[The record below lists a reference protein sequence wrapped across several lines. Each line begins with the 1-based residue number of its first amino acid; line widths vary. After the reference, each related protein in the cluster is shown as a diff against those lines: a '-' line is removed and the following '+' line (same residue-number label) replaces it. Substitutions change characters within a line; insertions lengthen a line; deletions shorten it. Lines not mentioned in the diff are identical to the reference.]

1 MDTLIMQEGSD
12 VSEIDKSVK
21 NKWRWAWLSEIG
33 KNGKPF
39 SSWAKKIKQPGT
51 CLCTVCHRKFQYGN
65 NGKKVLARHQS
76 EASHNAAVRAL
87 QYTCSLPGAT
97 STTTEIHASMAD
109 RVCDV
114 KVRICSFIAEHDL
127 SFTVSQPLVNLM
139 QSVVKDKSALSR
151 LSMSNAHASYLCTHG
166 ISAYWKS
173 ELSSKLK
180 TKMFSLN
187 VDEATDGNMDRIL
200 NVLVRYYDE
209 DVGKVATQHLA
220 SRKLNIADALTIT
233 NTLKDILQSY
243 SLNWNQVVGILLDN
257 CSVMRGKKSG
267 VETLVRREN
276 PSLLDVSGDTVHMVS
291 NAAKALLNPF
301 QGFVEQFCSDVYY
314 DIEKSPKQKE
324 VFSEFQ
330 SLLHLEN
337 KSLIRPISSR
347 FLQML
352 DVCNRIRELMDPLT
366 VHFYSVL
373 SSHDQHKHRWLLNQL
388 LDKHAVTSDEKARII
403 CLQQQMAKS
412 ARIGSDVNK
421 KRKTRICMLFSEFDK
436 LTTII
441 DLYRGVLPTFQVFLK
456 KLQHEK
462 PMIHVLHAE
471 MLLLVRELLSKF
483 MKPETIPLSAK
494 GLLKLN
500 VHQRDLQYT
509 DKRLSVGR
517 FSFFAL
523 NKARV
528 EKKPWVQKVYSSLR
542 EGYIK
547 AATFLLKNLPLNNN
561 IITSLSALTPSL
573 ILHESVQG
581 AFNTLAK
588 ALPNAVKSEELGQL
602 DEEVRAYQINTD
614 LGTQAKCFEENNARI
629 DVDWWSKIFAMKMP
643 EGGMRFPI
651 LGKLVKA
658 LLSLFTGPLVEGSFN
673 MMDDIIEKDRVR
685 LNIETYEGLA
695 ILKSHMKVMGKT
707 ASKMQ
712 ITPALRRFCLSSYE
726 TYQNH
731 LKKKKV
737 NLDKQK
743 ERKLREAVKVLSAV
757 RIRKVKKGSTSSVCA
772 KAPTSSTLG
781 VKRKAAATASTPAV
795 KGTAA
800 ATASTSSAL
809 GVKQKA
815 AATASTPAV
824 KGAAATVST
833 SSTAGV
839 KGKAVATASFSST
852 PAVKGKTAATVS
864 TSSTVGVKGKA
875 VATASFSSTPAVKG
889 KTAATVSTSSTVGV
903 KGKAVATASFSST
916 PGVKGKTA
924 ATASTPSTSPG
935 ATPAHVASQTLKRV
949 SGVAKL
955 QEYGFTAKKQK
966 K

>member
-1 MDTLIMQEGSD
+1 
-12 VSEIDKSVK
+12 
-21 NKWRWAWLSEIG
+21 
-33 KNGKPF
+33 
-39 SSWAKKIKQPGT
+39 
-51 CLCTVCHRKFQYGN
+51 
-65 NGKKVLARHQS
+65 
-76 EASHNAAVRAL
+76 
-87 QYTCSLPGAT
+87 
-97 STTTEIHASMAD
+97 
-109 RVCDV
+109 
-114 KVRICSFIAEHDL
+114 
-127 SFTVSQPLVNLM
+127 
-139 QSVVKDKSALSR
+139 
-151 LSMSNAHASYLCTHG
+151 
-166 ISAYWKS
+166 
-173 ELSSKLK
+173 
-180 TKMFSLN
+180 
-187 VDEATDGNMDRIL
+187 
-200 NVLVRYYDE
+200 
-209 DVGKVATQHLA
+209 
-220 SRKLNIADALTIT
+220 
-233 NTLKDILQSY
+233 
-243 SLNWNQVVGILLDN
+243 
-257 CSVMRGKKSG
+257 
-267 VETLVRREN
+267 
-276 PSLLDVSGDTVHMVS
+276 
-291 NAAKALLNPF
+291 
-301 QGFVEQFCSDVYY
+301 
-314 DIEKSPKQKE
+314 
-324 VFSEFQ
+324 
-330 SLLHLEN
+330 
-337 KSLIRPISSR
+337 
-347 FLQML
+347 
-352 DVCNRIRELMDPLT
+352 
-366 VHFYSVL
+366 
-373 SSHDQHKHRWLLNQL
+373 
-388 LDKHAVTSDEKARII
+388 
-403 CLQQQMAKS
+403 
-412 ARIGSDVNK
+412 
-421 KRKTRICMLFSEFDK
+421 
-436 LTTII
+436 
-441 DLYRGVLPTFQVFLK
+441 
-456 KLQHEK
+456 
-462 PMIHVLHAE
+462 MIHVLHAE

-528 EKKPWVQKVYSSLR
+528 EKKPWVQKVYISLR

-757 RIRKVKKGSTSSVCA
+757 RVRKVKKGSTSSVCA

-875 VATASFSSTPAVKG
+875 VATASFSSTPGVKG
-889 KTAATVSTSSTVGV
+889 KTAAAVSTSSTVGV

>member
-1 MDTLIMQEGSD
+1 MST
-12 VSEIDKSVK
+12 K
-21 NKWRWAWLSEIG
+21 NER
-33 KNGKPF
+33 
-39 SSWAKKIKQPGT
+39 
-51 CLCTVCHRKFQYGN
+51 
-65 NGKKVLARHQS
+65 
-76 EASHNAAVRAL
+76 
-87 QYTCSLPGAT
+87 
-97 STTTEIHASMAD
+97 HAS
-109 RVCDV
+109 VC
-114 KVRICSFIAEHDL
+114 F
-127 SFTVSQPLVNLM
+127 
-139 QSVVKDKSALSR
+139 
-151 LSMSNAHASYLCTHG
+151 
-166 ISAYWKS
+166 
-173 ELSSKLK
+173 
-180 TKMFSLN
+180 
-187 VDEATDGNMDRIL
+187 
-200 NVLVRYYDE
+200 
-209 DVGKVATQHLA
+209 
-220 SRKLNIADALTIT
+220 
-233 NTLKDILQSY
+233 
-243 SLNWNQVVGILLDN
+243 
-257 CSVMRGKKSG
+257 
-267 VETLVRREN
+267 
-276 PSLLDVSGDTVHMVS
+276 
-291 NAAKALLNPF
+291 
-301 QGFVEQFCSDVYY
+301 
-314 DIEKSPKQKE
+314 
-324 VFSEFQ
+324 
-330 SLLHLEN
+330 
-337 KSLIRPISSR
+337 
-347 FLQML
+347 
-352 DVCNRIRELMDPLT
+352 
-366 VHFYSVL
+366 
-373 SSHDQHKHRWLLNQL
+373 
-388 LDKHAVTSDEKARII
+388 
-403 CLQQQMAKS
+403 
-412 ARIGSDVNK
+412 
-421 KRKTRICMLFSEFDK
+421 FSEFDK

-547 AATFLLKNLPLNNN
+547 SATFLLKNLPLNNN

-629 DVDWWSKIFAMKMP
+629 NVDWWSKIFAMKMP

-757 RIRKVKKGSTSSVCA
+757 RVRKVKKGSTSSVCA

-809 GVKQKA
+809 GVKRKA

-824 KGAAATVST
+824 KGTAAATASTSSALGVKRKAAATASTPAVKGTAAATASTSSALGVKRKAAATASTPAVKGTAATVST
-833 SSTAGV
+833 SSTA
-839 KGKAVATASFSST
+839 
-852 PAVKGKTAATVS
+852 
-864 TSSTVGVKGKA
+864 GVKGKA

>member
-209 DVGKVATQHLA
+209 DVGKVATQHVA
-220 SRKLNIADALTIT
+220 SRKQNIADALTIT

-412 ARIGSDVNK
+412 ARIGSDVK
-421 KRKTRICMLFSEFDK
+421 K

-757 RIRKVKKGSTSSVCA
+757 RVRKVKKGSTSSVCA

-852 PAVKGKTAATVS
+852 PAVKGKTAATD
-864 TSSTVGVKGKA
+864 TSHLLNFDTSGRTVVEKLMKA
-875 VATASFSSTPAVKG
+875 KVCSVIFKSFVPRRSRYELQQPR
-889 KTAATVSTSSTVGV
+889 
-903 KGKAVATASFSST
+903 
-916 PGVKGKTA
+916 
-924 ATASTPSTSPG
+924 SPG
-935 ATPAHVASQTLKRV
+935 PSRSEDQKWAQKDSVMARAPPPPAGRRNRGSK
-949 SGVAKL
+949 GGL
-955 QEYGFTAKKQK
+955 QNGNHGG
-966 K
+966 

>member
-1 MDTLIMQEGSD
+1 
-12 VSEIDKSVK
+12 
-21 NKWRWAWLSEIG
+21 
-33 KNGKPF
+33 
-39 SSWAKKIKQPGT
+39 
-51 CLCTVCHRKFQYGN
+51 
-65 NGKKVLARHQS
+65 
-76 EASHNAAVRAL
+76 
-87 QYTCSLPGAT
+87 
-97 STTTEIHASMAD
+97 
-109 RVCDV
+109 
-114 KVRICSFIAEHDL
+114 
-127 SFTVSQPLVNLM
+127 
-139 QSVVKDKSALSR
+139 
-151 LSMSNAHASYLCTHG
+151 
-166 ISAYWKS
+166 
-173 ELSSKLK
+173 
-180 TKMFSLN
+180 
-187 VDEATDGNMDRIL
+187 
-200 NVLVRYYDE
+200 
-209 DVGKVATQHLA
+209 
-220 SRKLNIADALTIT
+220 
-233 NTLKDILQSY
+233 
-243 SLNWNQVVGILLDN
+243 
-257 CSVMRGKKSG
+257 
-267 VETLVRREN
+267 
-276 PSLLDVSGDTVHMVS
+276 
-291 NAAKALLNPF
+291 
-301 QGFVEQFCSDVYY
+301 
-314 DIEKSPKQKE
+314 
-324 VFSEFQ
+324 
-330 SLLHLEN
+330 
-337 KSLIRPISSR
+337 
-347 FLQML
+347 ML
-352 DVCNRIRELMDPLT
+352 DVCNRIQELMDPLT

-403 CLQQQMAKS
+403 GLQQQMAKS

-614 LGTQAKCFEENNARI
+614 LGAQAKCFEENNARI
-629 DVDWWSKIFAMKMP
+629 DVDWW
-643 EGGMRFPI
+643 
-651 LGKLVKA
+651 
-658 LLSLFTGPLVEGSFN
+658 T
-673 MMDDIIEKDRVR
+673 
-685 LNIETYEGLA
+685 

-757 RIRKVKKGSTSSVCA
+757 RVRKVKKGSTSSVCA

-781 VKRKAAATASTPAV
+781 VKRKAAATASTSSTLRVKRKAAATASTPPAV

-800 ATASTSSAL
+800 ATASTSSTL

-833 SSTAGV
+833 SSTVGV
-839 KGKAVATASFSST
+839 EGKAAVTASFSST
-852 PAVKGKTAATVS
+852 PEVKGKTAATVS

-875 VATASFSSTPAVKG
+875 AATASFSSTPGVKG

-903 KGKAVATASFSST
+903 KGKA
-916 PGVKGKTA
+916 A

>member
-1 MDTLIMQEGSD
+1 MHVPLSTL
-12 VSEIDKSVK
+12 SVL
-21 NKWRWAWLSEIG
+21 LS
-33 KNGKPF
+33 
-39 SSWAKKIKQPGT
+39 
-51 CLCTVCHRKFQYGN
+51 LRY
-65 NGKKVLARHQS
+65 
-76 EASHNAAVRAL
+76 
-87 QYTCSLPGAT
+87 GAT

-114 KVRICSFIAEHDL
+114 KRSMTCR
-127 SFTVSQPLVNLM
+127 SQ
-139 QSVVKDKSALSR
+139 

-166 ISAYWKS
+166 IAAYWKS
-173 ELSSKLK
+173 EMSSKLK

-233 NTLKDILQSY
+233 KTLTDILQSY

-352 DVCNRIRELMDPLT
+352 DVCNRIQELMDPLT

-403 CLQQQMAKS
+403 GLQQQMAKS

-614 LGTQAKCFEENNARI
+614 LGAQAKCFEENNARI
-629 DVDWWSKIFAMKMP
+629 DVDWW
-643 EGGMRFPI
+643 
-651 LGKLVKA
+651 
-658 LLSLFTGPLVEGSFN
+658 T
-673 MMDDIIEKDRVR
+673 
-685 LNIETYEGLA
+685 

-757 RIRKVKKGSTSSVCA
+757 RVRKVKKGSTSSVCA

-781 VKRKAAATASTPAV
+781 VKRKAAATASTSSTLRVKRKAAATASTPPAV

-800 ATASTSSAL
+800 ATASFSSTPE
-809 GVKQKA
+809 VKQKA

-824 KGAAATVST
+824 MELK
-833 SSTAGV
+833 V
-839 KGKAVATASFSST
+839 KLLLQ
-852 PAVKGKTAATVS
+852 PL
-864 TSSTVGVKGKA
+864 
-875 VATASFSSTPAVKG
+875 
-889 KTAATVSTSSTVGV
+889 
-903 KGKAVATASFSST
+903 
-916 PGVKGKTA
+916 
-924 ATASTPSTSPG
+924 SP
-935 ATPAHVASQTLKRV
+935 PPLELK
-949 SGVAKL
+949 AKL
-955 QEYGFTAKKQK
+955 LLQSPPHPLLELKVKLLLQPPPPPPLLEPLLHM
-966 K
+966 